1 MPATLQKPPRS
12 DSQSNGAPDAKSQFT
27 VTAEAIGASLDV
39 GEGQTST
46 RRVRSIRKLEVAEF
60 TSQLAIMIRSGV
72 DISSALASLAS
83 QCSRPALADILHA
96 LRESVLAGSSLS
108 GALKQHPAAFDS
120 AFVATIAAG
129 EASGKMSD
137 VLQQLADMQRNEIRS
152 ARAIRGMLIYPVLL
166 FMVSSAVIVALVL
179 FVLPRFS
186 ELFDQYNM
194 PLPMITQ
201 LLISVAEE
209 FRTRWW
215 LWLPLIAGSVA
226 GLFAWRAT
234 ESGRYR
240 LDQFWVHGPIVGEV
254 CRRIAIARMCRLIG
268 LMLDNG
274 VPLLESL
281 QLTRQALS
289 NVLYKD
295 LLAELA
301 EAVVNGQG
309 MADVMHGAE
318 IVPESAREMFIT
330 AEGTGKLNE
339 VTKLL
344 GAYYEEEAE
353 AKTRQM
359 ISLAEPIITVFMGAI
374 VAVVVL
380 AVMLP
385 VFDLSTFAGHGG

>member
-1 MPATLQKPPRS
+1 
-12 DSQSNGAPDAKSQFT
+12 
-27 VTAEAIGASLDV
+27 
-39 GEGQTST
+39 
-46 RRVRSIRKLEVAEF
+46 
-60 TSQLAIMIRSGV
+60 
-72 DISSALASLAS
+72 
-83 QCSRPALADILHA
+83 
-96 LRESVLAGSSLS
+96 
-108 GALKQHPAAFDS
+108 
-120 AFVATIAAG
+120 VATIAAG

-226 GLFAWRAT
+226 GLCAWRAT